1 MSEYEKYQQI
11 KREARW
17 TGLALF
23 VLIGFWIFAGFG
35 LADLPGEVLG
45 MPVWA
50 VTSSVGVWFF
60 AILLVKIPILKNEIK
75 SSKYLPNPTI
85 PALYLFY
92 IAGKAAES
100 SQR

>member
-23 VLIGFWIFAGFG
+23 VLVLFWLLAGFG
-35 LADLPGEVLG
+35 LSGLPGEVLG
-45 MPVWA
+45 MPLWA

-60 AILLVKIPILKNEIK
+60 AILLVKLLTSLVFQDMELDEEKEAK
-75 SSKYLPNPTI
+75 QH
-85 PALYLFY
+85 
-92 IAGKAAES
+92 E
-100 SQR
+100 

>member
-23 VLIGFWIFAGFG
+23 VLILFWIFAGFG
-35 LADLPGEVLG
+35 LSGLPGEVLG

-50 VTSSVGVWFF
+50 LTSSVGVWFF
-60 AILLVKIPILKNEIK
+60 AILLVKL
-75 SSKYLPNPTI
+75 LT
-85 PALYLFY
+85 ALVFKDMDLD
-92 IAGKAAES
+92 AEKEGE
-100 SQR
+100 QHE

>member
-23 VLIGFWIFAGFG
+23 VLVLFWLLADFG
-35 LADLPGEVLG
+35 LSGLPGEVLG
-45 MPVWA
+45 MPLWA

-60 AILLVKIPILKNEIK
+60 AILLVKLLTSLVFQDMELDEEKEAK
-75 SSKYLPNPTI
+75 QH
-85 PALYLFY
+85 
-92 IAGKAAES
+92 E
-100 SQR
+100 

>member
-23 VLIGFWIFAGFG
+23 VLIVFWIFAGFG
-35 LADLPGEVLG
+35 LAGVAGEVFG

-50 VTSSVGVWFF
+50 VASSIGVWFF
-60 AILLVKIPILKNEIK
+60 AILLVKMLTAFVFRDMELEEKQEVHH
-75 SSKYLPNPTI
+75 
-85 PALYLFY
+85 
-92 IAGKAAES
+92 E
-100 SQR
+100 

>member
-23 VLIGFWIFAGFG
+23 VLILFWLLAGFG
-35 LADLPGEVLG
+35 LSGLPGEVLG
-45 MPVWA
+45 MPLWA

-60 AILLVKIPILKNEIK
+60 AILLVKLLTSLVFQDMELDEEKEAK
-75 SSKYLPNPTI
+75 QH
-85 PALYLFY
+85 
-92 IAGKAAES
+92 E
-100 SQR
+100 

>member
-23 VLIGFWIFAGFG
+23 VLIVFWIFAGFG
-35 LADLPGEVLG
+35 LAGVTGEVFG

-50 VTSSVGVWFF
+50 VASSIGVWLF
-60 AILLVKIPILKNEIK
+60 AILLVKLLTSFVFRDME
-75 SSKYLPNPTI
+75 L
-85 PALYLFY
+85 
-92 IAGKAAES
+92 AEK
-100 SQR
+100 QEVHHE

>member
-23 VLIGFWIFAGFG
+23 VLTGFWIFAGFG

-60 AILLVKIPILKNEIK
+60 AILLVKFLTSWVFRDMDLDE
-75 SSKYLPNPTI
+75 
-85 PALYLFY
+85 
-92 IAGKAAES
+92 GKEAE
-100 SQR
+100 QHE

>member
-23 VLIGFWIFAGFG
+23 VLILFWIFAGFG
-35 LADLPGEVLG
+35 LAGIPGEVLG

-50 VTSSVGVWFF
+50 VTASIGVWFF
-60 AILLVKIPILKNEIK
+60 AILLVKLLTSLVFQDMDLDE
-75 SSKYLPNPTI
+75 
-85 PALYLFY
+85 
-92 IAGKAAES
+92 GKEAE
-100 SQR
+100 QHE